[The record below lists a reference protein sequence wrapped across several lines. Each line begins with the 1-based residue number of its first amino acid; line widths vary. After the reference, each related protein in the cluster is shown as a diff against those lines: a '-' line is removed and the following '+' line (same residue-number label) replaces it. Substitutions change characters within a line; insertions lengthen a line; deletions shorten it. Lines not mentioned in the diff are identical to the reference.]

1 MALHGAITGI
11 GASVPSKVMTNF
23 DFEKFLDTSDE
34 WITKR
39 TGIKQRHHVSD
50 GETTV
55 TLSVEASRQA
65 LADAGL
71 EPTQLDLIICATV
84 SPDMILPASAC
95 FIQKELGA
103 IDVPAFDVSAACS
116 GFIYGLTIAN
126 QFITTGMY
134 KRILVVAGDTL
145 TRFSDFTDRRS
156 CILFGDGA
164 GAVILEA
171 TEDDDKGVRYTVM
184 HADGQGWDFIHMPG
198 GGSRHPASEETLKKG
213 LHFLKM
219 RGRDVYRFAVEK
231 MQWLIG
237 DCMDNCGLTVDDID
251 MVLPHQVNVRIIKS
265 AAEKFRFPMEKL
277 YINIDRYGNTSGA
290 SIPLALEEAR
300 RKGKIGEGSML
311 MMIAFGAGLT
321 WAGAVVRL

>member
-1 MALHGAITGI
+1 MALRGAITGV
-11 GASVPSKVMTNF
+11 GTAVPPKVVTNA

-39 TGIKQRHHVSD
+39 TGIKQRHHASD

-55 TLSVEASRQA
+55 SLCAEAGQKA
-65 LADAGL
+65 LDDAGIGAND
-71 EPTQLDLIICATV
+71 LDLIICATV

-103 IDVPAFDVSAACS
+103 TDVPAFDVSAACS

-126 QFITTGMY
+126 QFLLAGTY
-134 KRILVVAGDTL
+134 KRVLVIAGDTL
-145 TRFSDFTDRRS
+145 TRFSDFSDRGS

-164 GAVILEA
+164 GAVVLEA
-171 TEDDDKGVRYTVM
+171 TDRDETGIQYTVL
-184 HADGQGWDFIHMPG
+184 HADGNGWDFIHLPA
-198 GGSRHPASEETLKKG
+198 GGSRQPASKETVEQG

-219 RGRDVYRFAVEK
+219 RGRDVYKFAVEK
-231 MQWLIG
+231 MQWLLG
-237 DCMDNCGLTVDDID
+237 DCMEQCGLTVDDVD
-251 MVLPHQVNVRIIKS
+251 MVLPHQVNSRIIKS
-265 AAEKFRFPMEKL
+265 AAEKFNFPMEKL
-277 YINIDRYGNTSGA
+277 YINIDHYGNTSGA
-290 SIPLALEEAR
+290 SIPLALDEAR
-300 RKGKIGEGSML
+300 SEGKIGAGSTV